1 MDQIAEMWAGAL
13 LDIALE
19 DDELKKTKDELE
31 EVVSAFDDE
40 VIAFFESHKILKED
54 KKRVIKELKV
64 SQILKNFLCLLVDK
78 GRMMHIK
85 AIAEQFRHLCN
96 AHYDIKEVK
105 IKSARKLDAAL
116 KEKLLE
122 AIKKK
127 EGKDID
133 LKEEI
138 DERLIS
144 GVKIMMDD
152 KVIDISMQKKI
163 QNMRKALLEESW

>member
-40 VIAFFESHKILKED
+40 VIAFFESHKILRED

-78 GRMMHIK
+78 GRMTHIK
-85 AIAEQFRHLCN
+85 AIAEQFRHLYN

>member
-64 SQILKNFLCLLVDK
+64 SQILQNFLCLLVDK
-78 GRMMHIK
+78 GRMTHIK
-85 AIAEQFRHLCN
+85 AIAEHFRHLYN